1 MSGRV
6 TGTIKTGA
14 AAPVFL
20 KGAFTVY
27 DTTDTIAAI
36 ATPLGESGIGV
47 IRISG
52 SKAYDVGDA
61 IFQSKSSLP
70 LAQRRDRSIQY
81 GLIVDDD
88 GKAVDEVI
96 LLIMKGPRSYTAEDV
111 LEIQCHGGRQSLSEI
126 LGLVL
131 RHGARLANPGEFT
144 QRAFVNG
151 RIDLAQAEAVMDVIQ
166 AKSAQGLTSA
176 VSQLEGR
183 LSRVVGDM
191 RLHLTDFIT
200 RLEVT
205 VDYPEEDLEDIEV
218 PDIAG
223 AIREMERR
231 LDDMLAESK
240 SGRMMRDGVMAA
252 IAGTPNA
259 GKSSLLNR
267 FLETERAIVTDVPGT
282 TRDVIEE
289 WISIQ
294 GVPICLVDTAGI
306 RSTDDTVEQIG
317 VRRAKEY
324 MDRAD
329 IILVVVDQS
338 RPLQEEDRQILETA
352 KGRQALIVLNK
363 EDLQPAFK
371 TEELQSYGLPILSIS
386 ASTGAGMGALKD
398 AMLSLALKQGLTAAQ
413 SALLANT
420 RHIEL
425 VRQSREALQR
435 ALDTIEAGMPVD
447 CAIVDIREA
456 WELLGSITGD
466 TVHDDIIEEIFSRF
480 CLGK

>member
-6 TGTIKTGA
+6 TGTVKTGA

-151 RIDLAQAEAVMDVIQ
+151 RLDLAQAEAVMDVIQ

-205 VDYPEEDLEDIEV
+205 VDYPEEDLEEIEV

-223 AIREMERR
+223 AIRDMERR

-289 WISIQ
+289 WITIQ

-386 ASTGAGMGALKD
+386 ASTGAGMGELKD

>member
-1 MSGRV
+1 M
-6 TGTIKTGA
+6 
-14 AAPVFL
+14 
-20 KGAFTVY
+20 Y

-205 VDYPEEDLEDIEV
+205 VDYPEEDLEEIEV

-231 LDDMLAESK
+231 LDDMLAESQ

-352 KGRQALIVLNK
+352 RGRQALIVLNK
-363 EDLQPAFK
+363 EDLQPAFE
-371 TEELQSYGLPILSIS
+371 TEELQSYGLPLLSIS
-386 ASTGAGMGALKD
+386 ASTGAGMGELKD

>member
-6 TGTIKTGA
+6 TGTVKTGA

-151 RIDLAQAEAVMDVIQ
+151 RLDLAQAEAVMDVIQ

-205 VDYPEEDLEDIEV
+205 VDYPEEDLEEIEV

-223 AIREMERR
+223 AIRDMERR

-289 WISIQ
+289 WITIQ

-352 KGRQALIVLNK
+352 RGRQALIVLNK
-363 EDLQPAFK
+363 EDLQPVFA
-371 TEELQSYGLPILSIS
+371 TEELQSYGLPLLSIS
-386 ASTGAGMGALKD
+386 ASTGAGMGELKD
-398 AMLSLALKQGLTAAQ
+398 AMLSLALQQGLTAAQ

>member
-61 IFQSKSSLP
+61 IFKSKSSLP

-324 MDRAD
+324 MERAD

-352 KGRQALIVLNK
+352 RGRQALIVLNK
-363 EDLQPAFK
+363 EDLQPAFE

-386 ASTGAGMGALKD
+386 ASTGAGMGELKD
-398 AMLSLALKQGLTAAQ
+398 AMLSLAMQQGLTAAQ

>member
-6 TGTIKTGA
+6 TGTVKTGA

-61 IFQSKSSLP
+61 IFKSKSSLP

-205 VDYPEEDLEDIEV
+205 VDYPEEDLEEIEV

-289 WISIQ
+289 WITIQ

-324 MDRAD
+324 MERAD

-352 KGRQALIVLNK
+352 RGRQALIVLNK
-363 EDLQPAFK
+363 EDLQPAFE
-371 TEELQSYGLPILSIS
+371 TEELQSYGLPLLSIS

>member
-1 MSGRV
+1 M
-6 TGTIKTGA
+6 
-14 AAPVFL
+14 
-20 KGAFTVY
+20 Y

-131 RHGARLANPGEFT
+131 HHGARLANPGEFT

-231 LDDMLAESK
+231 LDAMLAESK

-324 MDRAD
+324 MERAD

-352 KGRQALIVLNK
+352 RGRQALIVLNK
-363 EDLQPAFK
+363 EDLQPAFE
-371 TEELQSYGLPILSIS
+371 TEELQSYGLPLLSIS
-386 ASTGAGMGALKD
+386 ASTGAGMGELKD
-398 AMLSLALKQGLTAAQ
+398 AMLSLALQQGLTAAQ

>member
-1 MSGRV
+1 
-6 TGTIKTGA
+6 
-14 AAPVFL
+14 
-20 KGAFTVY
+20 
-27 DTTDTIAAI
+27 
-36 ATPLGESGIGV
+36 
-47 IRISG
+47 
-52 SKAYDVGDA
+52 
-61 IFQSKSSLP
+61 
-70 LAQRRDRSIQY
+70 
-81 GLIVDDD
+81 
-88 GKAVDEVI
+88 
-96 LLIMKGPRSYTAEDV
+96 
-111 LEIQCHGGRQSLSEI
+111 
-126 LGLVL
+126 
-131 RHGARLANPGEFT
+131 
-144 QRAFVNG
+144 
-151 RIDLAQAEAVMDVIQ
+151 
-166 AKSAQGLTSA
+166 
-176 VSQLEGR
+176 
-183 LSRVVGDM
+183 M

-324 MDRAD
+324 MERAD

-352 KGRQALIVLNK
+352 RGRQALIVLNK
-363 EDLQPAFK
+363 EDLQPAFE
-371 TEELQSYGLPILSIS
+371 TEELQSYGLPLLSIS
-386 ASTGAGMGALKD
+386 ASTGAGMGELKD
-398 AMLSLALKQGLTAAQ
+398 AMLSLALQQGLTAAQ

>member
-1 MSGRV
+1 M
-6 TGTIKTGA
+6 
-14 AAPVFL
+14 
-20 KGAFTVY
+20 Y

-223 AIREMERR
+223 AIRDMERR

-289 WISIQ
+289 WITIQ

>member
-6 TGTIKTGA
+6 TGTVKTGA

-205 VDYPEEDLEDIEV
+205 VDYPEEDLEEIEV

-223 AIREMERR
+223 AIREMEQR
-231 LDDMLAESK
+231 LDAMLAESK

-289 WISIQ
+289 WITIQ

-352 KGRQALIVLNK
+352 RGRQALIVLNK
-363 EDLQPAFK
+363 EDLQPAFE
-371 TEELQSYGLPILSIS
+371 TEELQSYGLPLLSIS
-386 ASTGAGMGALKD
+386 ASTGAGMGELKD

>member
-6 TGTIKTGA
+6 TGTVKTGA

-151 RIDLAQAEAVMDVIQ
+151 RLDLAQAEAVMDVIQ

-205 VDYPEEDLEDIEV
+205 VDYPEEDLEEIEV

-223 AIREMERR
+223 AIRDMERR

-289 WISIQ
+289 WITIQ

>member
-6 TGTIKTGA
+6 TGTVKTGA

-151 RIDLAQAEAVMDVIQ
+151 RLDLAQAEAVMDVIQ

-324 MDRAD
+324 MERAD

-352 KGRQALIVLNK
+352 RGRQALIVLNK
-363 EDLQPAFK
+363 EDLQPAFETK
-371 TEELQSYGLPILSIS
+371 ELQSYGLPLLSIS
-386 ASTGAGMGALKD
+386 ASTGAGMGELKD

>member
-6 TGTIKTGA
+6 TGTVKTGA

-61 IFQSKSSLP
+61 IFKSKSSLP

-205 VDYPEEDLEDIEV
+205 VDYPEEDLEGIEV

-398 AMLSLALKQGLTAAQ
+398 AMLSLALQQGLTAAQ

>member
-6 TGTIKTGA
+6 TGTVKTGA

-151 RIDLAQAEAVMDVIQ
+151 RLDLAQAEAVMDVIQ

-205 VDYPEEDLEDIEV
+205 VDYPEEDLEEIEV

-223 AIREMERR
+223 AIREMEQR
-231 LDDMLAESK
+231 LDAMLAESK

-289 WISIQ
+289 WITIQ

-352 KGRQALIVLNK
+352 RGRQALIVLNK
-363 EDLQPAFK
+363 EDLQPAFA
-371 TEELQSYGLPILSIS
+371 TEDLQSYGLPLLSIS
-386 ASTGAGMGALKD
+386 ASTGAGMGELKD
-398 AMLSLALKQGLTAAQ
+398 AMLSLALKQGLMAAQ

>member
-1 MSGRV
+1 M
-6 TGTIKTGA
+6 
-14 AAPVFL
+14 
-20 KGAFTVY
+20 Y

-205 VDYPEEDLEDIEV
+205 VDYPEEDLEEIEV

-223 AIREMERR
+223 AIREMEQR
-231 LDDMLAESK
+231 LDAMLAESK

-267 FLETERAIVTDVPGT
+267 VLETERAIVTDVPGT

-289 WISIQ
+289 WITIQ

-352 KGRQALIVLNK
+352 RGRQALIVLNK
-363 EDLQPAFK
+363 EDLQPAFE
-371 TEELQSYGLPILSIS
+371 TEELQSYGLPLLSIS
-386 ASTGAGMGALKD
+386 ASTGAGMGELKD
-398 AMLSLALKQGLTAAQ
+398 AMLSLALQQGLTAAQ

>member
-6 TGTIKTGA
+6 TGTVKTGA

-61 IFQSKSSLP
+61 IFKSKSSLP

-205 VDYPEEDLEDIEV
+205 VDYPEEDLEEIEV

-289 WISIQ
+289 WITIQ

-352 KGRQALIVLNK
+352 RGRQALIVLNK
-363 EDLQPAFK
+363 EDLQPAFE
-371 TEELQSYGLPILSIS
+371 TEELQSCGLPLLSIS
-386 ASTGAGMGALKD
+386 ASTGAGMGELKD
-398 AMLSLALKQGLTAAQ
+398 AMLSLALKQGLMAAQ

-456 WELLGSITGD
+456 WELLGSIPGD

>member
-6 TGTIKTGA
+6 TGTVKTGA

-47 IRISG
+47 IRVSG

-61 IFQSKSSLP
+61 IFKSKSSLP

-183 LSRVVGDM
+183 LSWVVGDM

-338 RPLQEEDRQILETA
+338 RLLQEEDRQILETA
-352 KGRQALIVLNK
+352 RGRQALIVLNK
-363 EDLQPAFK
+363 EDLQPAFE
-371 TEELQSYGLPILSIS
+371 TEELQSYGLPLLSIS
-386 ASTGAGMGALKD
+386 ASTGAGMGELKD
-398 AMLSLALKQGLTAAQ
+398 AMLSLALQQGLTAAQ

>member
-1 MSGRV
+1 M
-6 TGTIKTGA
+6 
-14 AAPVFL
+14 
-20 KGAFTVY
+20 Y

-151 RIDLAQAEAVMDVIQ
+151 RLDLAQAEAVMDVIQ

-205 VDYPEEDLEDIEV
+205 VDYPEEDLEEIEV

-223 AIREMERR
+223 AIRDMERR

-289 WISIQ
+289 WITIQ

-324 MDRAD
+324 MERAD

-352 KGRQALIVLNK
+352 RGRQALIVLNK
-363 EDLQPAFK
+363 EDLQPAFE
-371 TEELQSYGLPILSIS
+371 TEELQSYGLPLLSIS
-386 ASTGAGMGALKD
+386 ASTGAGMGELKD
-398 AMLSLALKQGLTAAQ
+398 AMLSLALQQGLTAAQ

>member
-1 MSGRV
+1 M
-6 TGTIKTGA
+6 
-14 AAPVFL
+14 
-20 KGAFTVY
+20 Y

-36 ATPLGESGIGV
+36 ATQLGESGIGV

-61 IFQSKSSLP
+61 IFKSKSSLP

-151 RIDLAQAEAVMDVIQ
+151 RLDLAQAEAVMDVIQ

-205 VDYPEEDLEDIEV
+205 VDYPEEDLEEIEV

-223 AIREMERR
+223 AIRDMERR

-289 WISIQ
+289 WITIQ

-352 KGRQALIVLNK
+352 RGRQALIVLNK
-363 EDLQPAFK
+363 EDLQPVFA
-371 TEELQSYGLPILSIS
+371 TEELQSYGLPLLSIS
-386 ASTGAGMGALKD
+386 ASTGAGMGELKD
-398 AMLSLALKQGLTAAQ
+398 AMLSLALQQGLTAAQ

>member
-1 MSGRV
+1 M
-6 TGTIKTGA
+6 
-14 AAPVFL
+14 
-20 KGAFTVY
+20 Y

-205 VDYPEEDLEDIEV
+205 VDYPEEDLEEIEV

-386 ASTGAGMGALKD
+386 ASTGVGMGALKD